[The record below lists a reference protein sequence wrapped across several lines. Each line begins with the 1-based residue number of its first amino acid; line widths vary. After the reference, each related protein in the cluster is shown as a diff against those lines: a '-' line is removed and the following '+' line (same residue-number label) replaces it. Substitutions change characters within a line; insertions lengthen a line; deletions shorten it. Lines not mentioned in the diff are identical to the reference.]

1 MEIIMNL
8 NLKIKIIETFKSQ
21 AEFANLVNVDESLV
35 SRIIRGRRRL
45 DQEKQLIWAKALGC
59 KTKDIFPDEIQNSN

>member
-1 MEIIMNL
+1 MEVIMNL

-35 SRIIRGRRRL
+35 SRIIRGRRKL
-45 DQEKQLIWAKALGC
+45 DPERQAVWAKALGC
-59 KTKDIFPDEIQNSN
+59 KPEDIFTDEV